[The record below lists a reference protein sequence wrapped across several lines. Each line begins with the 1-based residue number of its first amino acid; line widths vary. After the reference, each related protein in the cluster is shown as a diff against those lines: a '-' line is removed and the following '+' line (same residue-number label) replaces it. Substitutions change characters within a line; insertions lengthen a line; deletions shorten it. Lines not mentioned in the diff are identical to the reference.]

1 MGEWPAAGADPN
13 PSGDAPTE
21 DIPAV
26 ADQLW
31 TPFRAPVMGY
41 RERAPAPRS
50 RWAEMLATVRRYA
63 RLPVMAAIYL
73 GVVVVLSLVVARVV
87 HTPVKGASASGTRH
101 EQEHND
107 LRPHRSALDHGPG
120 AHKRLA
126 SRPVGTAGL
135 PPPTLS
141 PVSPSPVSSQPLP
154 SPSASSSS
162 PPSPAPTSPSPVPTS
177 PSPVPTSPS
186 PVPTS
191 PSPVPTSP
199 SPVPTSPS
207 PVPTSPSPVPTS
219 PSPT

>member
-1 MGEWPAAGADPN
+1 MGEWPTTGADPN

-31 TPFRAPVMGY
+31 IPFRAPVMGY
-41 RERAPAPRS
+41 RVRAPAPRS

-63 RLPVMAAIYL
+63 RLPVMVAIYL
-73 GVVVVLSLVVARVV
+73 GVVVALSLVVARVV
-87 HTPVKGASASGTRH
+87 HTPVKGASAAGTTH
-101 EQEHND
+101 EQELNG
-107 LRPHRSALDHGPG
+107 LRPHRSAQYHGPG

-126 SRPVGTAGL
+126 IRPVGTAAL

-154 SPSASSSS
+154 SPPVSSS
-162 PPSPAPTSPSPVPTS
+162 PPPSPVPTS